1 MGRPKERTPAL
12 RDRVVSVAV
21 SVLEEDGLSAL
32 TTRRLAAG
40 ADTSVPA
47 VYELFGDKA
56 GLVREI
62 FFEGFAMLR
71 RRLDAL
77 PETADPRSD
86 LVAALRTVRWFRH
99 DHPVITEVMF
109 SRPFIDFDPGPS
121 EAAAGRGVRGLIVER
136 VRRCRQAGLFRGDDT
151 DVAHVL
157 LALVQGLSAQE
168 GAGWLGTSR
177 ASRDRRWDLAIGALL
192 DGLAPTTTTG

>member
-1 MGRPKERTPAL
+1 
-12 RDRVVSVAV
+12 
-21 SVLEEDGLSAL
+21 
-32 TTRRLAAG
+32 
-40 ADTSVPA
+40 
-47 VYELFGDKA
+47 
-56 GLVREI
+56 
-62 FFEGFAMLR
+62 
-71 RRLDAL
+71 
-77 PETADPRSD
+77 
-86 LVAALRTVRWFRH
+86 
-99 DHPVITEVMF
+99 
-109 SRPFIDFDPGPS
+109 
-121 EAAAGRGVRGLIVER
+121 VER